1 MLYENSYLKL
11 IDLLYMDVFTF
22 TILISCC
29 LLCNT
34 MIFRLNFTPGDKR
47 TCPEKGM
54 RLPVASPL
62 QSVHQ
67 LAVACMCVLY
77 VGGELYAQFSPHT
90 CVRSYSTVSY
100 NYCCCLWCLRQLSSR
115 YQYRY
120 IPWYTRCQQSKLN
133 TTTS

>member
-1 MLYENSYLKL
+1 
-11 IDLLYMDVFTF
+11 
-22 TILISCC
+22 
-29 LLCNT
+29 

-100 NYCCCLWCLRQLSSR
+100 NYCCLWCLRQLSSR

-120 IPWYTRCQQSKLN
+120 IHTLSAVETKYHYVLKQSDHFVVLFYINGPYIKYLG
-133 TTTS
+133 